1 MTSLRSRFTSASWKG
16 KQRASPSDSD
26 SYSKEQ
32 ERGYRDVGRGGR
44 VGRRDGL
51 SGVEGD
57 GGEDGIVL
65 PLDMVGGGFYEAC
78 VHFPYSITFLLFS
91 LYFFLVFFVFVFLGS
106 LSCVCALLR
115 FKARRS
121 LCAPSCPGPIRR
133 APPVALILSC
143 HQRPYLAR
151 LFHGLPTSSRSSDNL
166 HMPSTRERQSSS

>member
-32 ERGYRDVGRGGR
+32 ERGYRDAGSGGR

-78 VHFPYSITFLLFS
+78 VQFPNSITFLLF
-91 LYFFLVFFVFVFLGS
+91 FLSFVSTLLRFCFLRFVILCLCSAEVQSPSKPLRVLLSWSYSTSASRLVDIVFSSSS
-106 LSCVCALLR
+106 LSC
-115 FKARRS
+115 S
-121 LCAPSCPGPIRR
+121 SISW
-133 APPVALILSC
+133 PPCFVSK
-143 HQRPYLAR
+143 Q
-151 LFHGLPTSSRSSDNL
+151 
-166 HMPSTRERQSSS
+166 